1 VQKKGRRI
9 KRASIG
15 DSAMATARAAE
26 QGAISKQGGVH
37 RGDFFKHPHTALDA
51 LPQVGPVIM
60 LQLV

>member
-1 VQKKGRRI
+1 
-9 KRASIG
+9 
-15 DSAMATARAAE
+15 MATARAAE